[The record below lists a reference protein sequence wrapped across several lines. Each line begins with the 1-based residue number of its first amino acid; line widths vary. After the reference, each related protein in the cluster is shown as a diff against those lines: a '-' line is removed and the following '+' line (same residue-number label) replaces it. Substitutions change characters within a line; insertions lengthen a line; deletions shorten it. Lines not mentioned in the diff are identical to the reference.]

1 MTDAQKQMEL
11 EHRKELLQKMEK
23 AAHKSKKFVA
33 WFIMQVFLFVMALYA
48 LKTQPELGWPLAGFM
63 TAIVFSMCV
72 STMWVIGK
80 QAASDIAV
88 RGFALIGSSAKKIE
102 EAVVK
107 SEAAKV

>member
-1 MTDAQKQMEL
+1 
-11 EHRKELLQKMEK
+11 MEK
-23 AAHKSKKFVA
+23 AVHKSKKFTA

-80 QAASDIAV
+80 QAASDIAM
-88 RGFALIGSSAKKIE
+88 RGFALIGGAAENIAKFGQKKMKE
-102 EAVVK
+102 VENEVK
-107 SEAAKV
+107 ESQR